1 MLLSFLHILLIPT
14 ISYKINIRPRIDQT
28 LKDQLKK
35 LYLDH
40 DDKDYK
46 ASRMRMY
53 GHTDCEYGALR
64 LIYDTE
70 VFPFNCGEEIIPSA
84 TYVNAEHVVPQSSF
98 GKNRPMVSDLHH
110 LISSPAKIN
119 NARSNYK
126 FGQFDYSEC
135 KKWCNDNLCTA
146 TAPSDDLKD
155 QYSCLSQTNVFLPR
169 LEDRGEVARAV
180 LYFYTVYT
188 DYAISTVGDVETFKK
203 WNRDYPPSAFEI
215 ARNNAINRTQGN
227 RNPFIDD
234 PSLADKV
241 W

>member
-14 ISYKINIRPRIDQT
+14 ISYKFKIRPRVDQT
-28 LKDQLKK
+28 LKEQLKE
-35 LYLDH
+35 LYEDH
-40 DDKDYK
+40 ITRNYKD
-46 ASRMRMY
+46 SRLQMY

-70 VFPFNCGEEIIPSA
+70 VFSFNCGVEYIPSA
-84 TYVNAEHVVPQSSF
+84 DFVNAEHVVPQSF
-98 GKNRPMVSDLHH
+98 FNKDTPMVSDLHH
-110 LISSPAKIN
+110 LLSSPSKIN
-119 NARSNYK
+119 NCRSNYK
-126 FGQFDYSEC
+126 FEQFDYSKCE
-135 KKWCNDNLCTA
+135 KWCNDNVCTK

-155 QYSCLSQTNVFLPR
+155 KYSCLSSSTTFLPR
-169 LEDRGEVARAV
+169 LEDRGEIARAV
-180 LYFYTVYT
+180 LYFYTVYPT
-188 DYAISTVGDVETFKK
+188 YDLSRVGDVETFKK